1 MWAVLSS
8 KSNLAFLYLTRNHTL
23 FMLCMSTI
31 ITITGRLEIKRRY
44 KKERYRWTWQMTSY
58 AFPTWLAVCTRS
70 STWPLRPPPLSPHSE
85 QLDPMNERTRQ
96 GTSLHIHTVLTL
108 IPTLPS
114 TADIL
119 RDPSNHNRYPSGHLS
134 YFPCNILQST
144 ELRREKPQ
152 TMISEL
158 SFAVLLLTTPCW
170 RLRELEQ
177 YWMKACQIVQSPVN
191 SGLITPSRVF
201 HF

>member
-1 MWAVLSS
+1 MLILPCTWAVLSS
-8 KSNLAFLYLTRNHTL
+8 KSNLAFLYLTHNHTL

-31 ITITGRLEIKRRY
+31 IQITGRLEIKRRY
-44 KKERYRWTWQMTSY
+44 KKERHHWTWQMTSY
-58 AFPTWLAVCTRS
+58 AFPTWSVVCTRG

-85 QLDPMNERTRQ
+85 QLDLMNERTRR
-96 GTSLHIHTVLTL
+96 GTCHHTVLTL

-114 TADIL
+114 TADIH
-119 RDPSNHNRYPSGHLS
+119 RDPSNHNRYPSSHRS
-134 YFPCNILQST
+134 SFPCHILQST

-152 TMISEL
+152 TVISEL
-158 SFAVLLLTTPCW
+158 SFAVLTSMEIRATYC
-170 RLRELEQ
+170 
-177 YWMKACQIVQSPVN
+177 MKACQIAQSPVN